1 MYSFR
6 YEIYPDCKVLLA
18 ERGCLRVEHFH
29 AFKAIARSVF
39 EIQTI
44 RGYLQKAE
52 IEAIEMMI
60 LNLAKLA
67 FFTKKIGYK

>member
-29 AFKAIARSVF
+29 TFKAIVQSVF

-52 IEAIEMMI
+52 IEAIKVMI
-60 LNLAKLA
+60 LFLAKLA
-67 FFTKKIGYK
+67 FLTEKMGYE

>member
-29 AFKAIARSVF
+29 TFKAIAQSVF

-52 IEAIEMMI
+52 IEAIKVMI
-60 LNLAKLA
+60 LILAKLA
-67 FFTKKIGYK
+67 FLTEKMGYE